1 MTSVFQDNIF
11 LLYIVTFVTA
21 ACVAMYFLTRRREQ
35 LLPPGPWS
43 LPVVGN
49 IFLFGSSPHKNVT
62 KLAKHYGDVFSMKL
76 GSRDVVLLNSVDVV
90 KEALVKRASDFSG
103 RPPLHTFL
111 VSSNGG
117 RNVAFTDFGSKYTQ
131 NRRALDQALQV
142 LTKDSEVFSEVAQY
156 EAEALVQ
163 NLLSC
168 QKEKFNPEK
177 HILSLSASFMMRMF
191 FGAHIRDKYLGE
203 GRDLMTGSTEFIENS
218 AAGNTVDFMPW
229 VKTVFRKQVK
239 EVDDSVRSLVQFV
252 KKIYLLRLNSA
263 DSKENL
269 VVLTDHLKNL
279 VTARRTEKEQGVS
292 TEDPKAAV
300 PNVDFDD
307 DHVVHLIAD
316 SFGGGYE
323 KLSTAM
329 RWSFA
334 YLVAYPE
341 VQEQLYKEIQHVKG
355 SEKIT
360 LNDRKKLPLL
370 EATIMEV
377 LRRSCFLPF
386 ALPHCTIKDTQIQGY
401 KLPKN
406 TIVFVNLWSCCHD
419 PKYFEEPFKFNP
431 MRYLDKRQ
439 QSIKPNPCMMALSEG
454 DRKCPGEGYAK
465 SALFVLLGTVIQ
477 KLKLR
482 NGTEEPIEEKFGL
495 TLRPKG
501 TTIYVECRS

>member
-1 MTSVFQDNIF
+1 MMTAILQGSIF
-11 LLYIVTFVTA
+11 LVYIVTFVTA
-21 ACVAMYFLTRRREQ
+21 VCIGMFFLTRKRQ
-35 LLPPGPWS
+35 HLLPPGPWS

-49 IFLFGSSPHKNVT
+49 IFLFGKSPHKNVT
-62 KLAKHYGDVFSMKL
+62 SLAKHYGDVFSMKL

-117 RNVAFTDFGSKYTQ
+117 RNVAFTDFGAKYTQ
-131 NRRALDQALQV
+131 NRRALDQALQG
-142 LTKDSEVFSEVAQY
+142 LTKDSEVFSEIAQY

-177 HILSLSASFMMRMF
+177 HLLSISASFMMRMF
-191 FGAHIRDKYLGE
+191 FGAHIRDKYLRE
-203 GRDLMTGSTEFIENS
+203 GRDLMTGSTEFIESS

-229 VKTVFRKQVK
+229 VKTVLRRQVK
-239 EVDDSVRSLVQFV
+239 EVDESVRNLVTFV
-252 KKIYLLRLNSA
+252 KKLYLLRLNQKTT
-263 DSKENL
+263 DSKQDFET
-269 VVLTDHLKNL
+269 VLTDLLKKL
-279 VTARRTEKEQGVS
+279 VASRREEQGVV
-292 TEDPKAAV
+292 TEATV
-300 PNVDFDD
+300 PNVEFDD

-323 KLSTAM
+323 KLATAL
-329 RWSFA
+329 RWCFA
-334 YLVAYPE
+334 YLVAYPDA
-341 VQEQLYKEIQHVKG
+341 QEQLYKEIKHVKG

-360 LNDRKKLPLL
+360 IGDKKKLPLL

-386 ALPHCTIKDTQIQGY
+386 ALPHCTIKDTQVGGY
-401 KLPKN
+401 KLPKD

-431 MRYLDKRQ
+431 TRYMDQKQ
-439 QSIKPNPCMMALSEG
+439 QKIKPNQCMMAFSEG
-454 DRKCPGEGYAK
+454 DRKCPAEGYAK
-465 SALFVLLGTVIQ
+465 SALFVLLGTIIQ

-482 NGTEEPIEEKFGL
+482 DGRQEPIEEKFGL

-501 TTIYVECRS
+501 TAIYVESRS